1 MFREMRRKRQL
12 LTEEESVLILQRMT
26 SGVLA
31 LAGDDGYPYAV
42 PISYVYHEKKIFF
55 HSAMTGHKIDAI
67 ARCDKVSF
75 CVIAQDD
82 IVPDEYT
89 TYFKSVIAFG
99 RIRIVGDEE
108 EKRDAIELLA
118 AKYSPEDAEGR
129 AHEIEKG
136 FNHMHIIE
144 LSIEHLTGKEA
155 IELVRARK
163 ASSKES

>member
-67 ARCDKVSF
+67 ARCDKASF

-144 LSIEHLTGKEA
+144 LSIEHLIGKEA

-163 ASSKES
+163 ASSQES